1 LKTYRDALLNN
12 LRNTREGFVS
22 EKGRKVFTRFAWNL
36 LRETKEAK
44 LSRAFYMPEG

>member
-1 LKTYRDALLNN
+1 MTLRYS

-22 EKGRKVFTRFAWNL
+22 GKGKKVLKRFAWNL

-44 LSRAFYMPEG
+44 LCRVFYKPER